1 MPLDNANKLELA
13 RISPEMTHE
22 EAYQAIVAALK
33 QQGIK
38 VIEDEEEKPEKA
50 T

>member
-1 MPLDNANKLELA
+1 MALDNPEKLQLTGI
-13 RISPEMTHE
+13 RPDTTHE

-33 QQGIK
+33 RQGLK
-38 VIEDEEEKPEKA
+38 VIKDEERKPKKS

>member
-1 MPLDNANKLELA
+1 MPSDNANKLELA

-22 EAYQAIVAALK
+22 EMYQSFLAALK
-33 QQGIK
+33 RQGIK
-38 VIEDEEEKPEKA
+38 VQGTEEKKPMNS